1 MPHLKCLAFWCCI
14 RTEQDFDESAGLMT
28 KDQTDLFHP
37 QTLARSTSTRDGEPL
52 KSCVSRCQST
62 EVRLAC
68 LFFFLAILYDDEVA
82 GEVTQD
88 DVWPGQTKK

>member
-1 MPHLKCLAFWCCI
+1 
-14 RTEQDFDESAGLMT
+14 MT